1 MNKQELIEA
10 MAKDTGLSKK
20 DAAAALNSFTSIVA
34 KQLKKKEKVQLTGF
48 ATFETVK
55 RSARTGR
62 NPQTGEEMKIKAAT
76 VAKCKMSKTILN

>member
-1 MNKQELIEA
+1 MNKAELIEA

-20 DAAAALNSFTSIVA
+20 DCTVALNSFTDIVT

-48 ATFETVK
+48 ATFETAK
-55 RSARTGR
+55 RAARTGR

-76 VAKCKMSKTILN
+76 VAKCKMSKSILK